1 LTSPEHIAET
11 QKADHGELVRLNEA
25 FVAAV
30 QNGDVGFFEE
40 HLTPDFLNSNPD
52 GSLKDRDGFLAQ
64 TAQPVT
70 IKGLHAVDVLIRIL
84 GDVAIIHGATRYT
97 KPDGSEGRGRYTD
110 IWAKRAGRW
119 LTVAAHV
126 TRG

>member
-1 LTSPEHIAET
+1 MDAEQLAEKQET
-11 QKADHGELVRLNEA
+11 DHEQLERLNDE

-30 QNGDVGFFEE
+30 QNGDVHFFEH
-40 HLTPDFLNSNPD
+40 HLAPDFLNSNPE

-64 TAQPVT
+64 TTQPVT
-70 IKGLHAVDVLIRIL
+70 IKDLHAVDVIIRIL

-97 KPDGSEGRGRYTD
+97 KPDGSEGKGRYTD
-110 IWAKRAGRW
+110 IWSKRAGKW
-119 LTVAAHV
+119 LAIAAHV

>member
-1 LTSPEHIAET
+1 MTSPEHIVET
-11 QKADHGELVRLNEA
+11 QEADHAELDRLNTE

-30 QNGDVGFFEE
+30 QNGDVKFFEH
-40 HLTPDFLNSNPD
+40 HLAPDFYNANPD
-52 GSLKDRDGFLAQ
+52 GSLKDRAGFLAQ
-64 TAQPVT
+64 TALPVT
-70 IKGLHAVDVLIRIL
+70 IKGLRAEDVMIRIL
-84 GDVAIIHGATRYT
+84 GDVAIIHGATRYK

-110 IWAKRAGRW
+110 IWAKRAGKW